1 MKVIFKVSDKM
12 TVELEAK
19 TQKDIFQQLGSI
31 QEIFGE
37 TTCGKCKKGNLRF
50 VVRNVDDNDFYELH
64 CLDCY
69 AKLPFGCHKK
79 GDTLFPK
86 RKDDANVRLPDN
98 GWFKYVKPTNI

>member
-37 TTCGKCKKGNLRF
+37 TLCGKCKGTKLRF

-64 CLDCY
+64 CLDCH

-86 RKDDANVRLPDN
+86 RKDDDGKYLPDN
-98 GWFKYVKPTNI
+98 GWFKYVKPAS